1 MAAGAG
7 LVALVSL
14 VAAVAAGGTEGDWKV
29 SLEFNPGWNGS
40 LWNGSWVNV
49 VHVRAQGPLATLH
62 WVWSS
67 LGAPSVLLVASGS
80 PRSRLSI
87 DWARLLS
94 PEPAGALRVHPPGSV
109 SSAGAVAFTKLFE
122 EKAPG
127 EGFFQPYD
135 LAEFSWENSNVTLD
149 PSALTFRLRGIPGS
163 DPAGAFANG
172 SLEFQVRALPSPGR
186 SSLPPGLPLVPGGCE
201 LRFQLSGV
209 SPLGNGSRSRFL
221 LEVAALDGAGARREL
236 RLRREL
242 DDEFAP
248 GVFETQSLVAQS
260 QSGSPLSFLLWRSIA
275 YGSPSARRQD
285 GIRCRAGELRGGP
298 VPVPPIARAYFGEG
312 GPGTPLGSSALN
324 VSFGGDGDGDVFRD
338 VYRERRFLRWSVLV
352 GFGEPPRDTFSPLI
366 ISVVAVALGTP
377 LALLLGG
384 TGLVLLVPRSRYSE
398 YEPIN

>member
-209 SPLGNGSRSRFL
+209 SPRYFWGLSPLFLGSLPVIFGVPPHYFWVPRSVPSPPRVALCSPRGYRRSPGVVSCGSSSRGSLPLFLGSLPLFLGSQVRALPSPGRSSLPPGLPEVPGGCELRFQLSGVSPLGNGSRSRFL

-260 QSGSPLSFLLWRSIA
+260 QSHSLFPHRRSP
-275 YGSPSARRQD
+275 
-285 GIRCRAGELRGGP
+285 
-298 VPVPPIARAYFGEG
+298 
-312 GPGTPLGSSALN
+312 
-324 VSFGGDGDGDVFRD
+324 
-338 VYRERRFLRWSVLV
+338 
-352 GFGEPPRDTFSPLI
+352 
-366 ISVVAVALGTP
+366 
-377 LALLLGG
+377 
-384 TGLVLLVPRSRYSE
+384 
-398 YEPIN
+398 

>member
-186 SSLPPGLPLVPGGCE
+186 SVLPPGLPEVPGGCE